1 MSLPIYEP
9 APRHSRDA
17 HAVTWNVRAAV
28 SRAVRI
34 VRPAIKE
41 GYEIALTMAGA
52 LAVLAAGLALD
63 AWIWIPRSG
72 H

>member
-1 MSLPIYEP
+1 MSLPIYEL
-9 APRHSRDA
+9 APRHGRDA
-17 HAVTWNVRAAV
+17 HAITWDVRAAV
-28 SRAVRI
+28 TRAFRI

-52 LAVLAAGLALD
+52 LAILAAALALD
-63 AWIWIPRSG
+63 AWIWVPSSG